1 MFRAMAECHDS
12 NTHYPKLPK
21 FWADSSYVIDSI
33 MAVRVGFEPTE
44 PVKVQRFSRP
54 PDSTALAPHRIGLS
68 TVCHSCPRLS
78 LALEG
83 EHNIFSAVEMPC
95 GKAKLRGLFG

>member
-54 PDSTALAPHRIGLS
+54 PDSTTLAPHRIGTALILPQLAS
-68 TVCHSCPRLS
+68 SVTMPTFSGCASNLAGEVAAS
-78 LALEG
+78 L
-83 EHNIFSAVEMPC
+83 FSPMI
-95 GKAKLRGLFG
+95 